1 MQTNL
6 NRGNY
11 ALPFVINDNSTDN
24 ARAYIIKTDSDIDLT
39 ATFQYSENGT
49 DKVTLNDAAGDAI
62 TLSIPAADGI
72 AGIQL
77 ADIAAKNV
85 HISIAA
91 AAGKAAPVITDE
103 AAANET
109 ATEADITATVNP
121 SGSET
126 VVLVE
131 YGTEEGV
138 YTESEAVAE
147 SPLALGTD
155 DESVTLTLADL
166 TPETTY
172 YFRIKAYNSVGIT
185 VSDEASF
192 TTIAE

>member
-1 MQTNL
+1 MHLTL
-6 NRGNY
+6 NRGSY
-11 ALPFVINDNSTDN
+11 ALPYTYTDNSSN
-24 ARAYIIKTDSDIDLT
+24 AAKAYVVKTDSDIDLT
-39 ATFQYSENGT
+39 AAFEYSENGT
-49 DKVTLNDAAGDAI
+49 DKVTLTDAAGDDI

-77 ADIAAKNV
+77 ADVAAKNV
-85 HISIAA
+85 HITITA
-91 AAGKAAPVITDE
+91 AAGKTAPVITDE

-109 ATEADITATVNP
+109 STGADITATVNP
-121 SGSET
+121 GGSET

-138 YTESEAVAE
+138 YTNSEAVAE

-155 DESVTLTLADL
+155 DEAVTLTLADL
-166 TPETTY
+166 EPETTY

-192 TTIAE
+192 TTTAE